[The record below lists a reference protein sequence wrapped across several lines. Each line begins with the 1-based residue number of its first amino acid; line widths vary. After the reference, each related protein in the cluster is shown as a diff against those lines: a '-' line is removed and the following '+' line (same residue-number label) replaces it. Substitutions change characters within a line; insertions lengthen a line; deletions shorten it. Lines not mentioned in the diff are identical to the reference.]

1 MGMTRQQAEA
11 LTVTITEVLCHNR
24 EKLAESYVSKAAL
37 EKVGCYLQTVSP
49 PFAVSIQLHR
59 ISALTLIG
67 CYAYRRCWSRRL
79 GGQAFGQRC

>member
-37 EKVGCYLQTVSP
+37 EKVGLLLTDCIAT
-49 PFAVSIQLHR
+49 IHR
-59 ISALTLIG
+59 YNNKATH
-67 CYAYRRCWSRRL
+67 L
-79 GGQAFGQRC
+79 GANPDWVLRM